1 MGKHV
6 RQLSGSPEMT
16 QARIVG
22 HLFPDPS
29 YLSNVNT
36 FICSLDSAAEQGIY

>member
-6 RQLSGSPEMT
+6 RQLSGSPDMT

-36 FICSLDSAAEQGIY
+36 LFVLWSQQLK